1 MFYAAALVPYVSVGK
16 PITKVTYKHT
26 PRKHLCLLELTIE
39 CALYCRQSE
48 EAFIKQARSI
58 SPKQTLPVP
67 GKRGAG
73 VSGNFVTNLPKLR
86 AGSTGRCNTGLQF
99 TRRSFKAQG
108 FSRALIEAQSYLV
121 EIGLRVDGQ
130 VGLLGEVLS

>member
-1 MFYAAALVPYVSVGK
+1 MCEWLKQAVLKTALPERVTGVRIPLPPPSNYPLCSDFQELFLNVPKMCPQVRPYVAALDDS
-16 PITKVTYKHT
+16 
-26 PRKHLCLLELTIE
+26 
-39 CALYCRQSE
+39 QS
-48 EAFIKQARSI
+48 K
-58 SPKQTLPVP
+58 LPVP
-67 GKRGAG
+67 K
-73 VSGNFVTNLPKLR
+73 TR

>member
-48 EAFIKQARSI
+48 EAFIKQERSI

-67 GKRGAG
+67 GKPEAG
-73 VSGNFVTNLPKLR
+73 VSGNFVTNLPKWQL
-86 AGSTGRCNTGLQF
+86 
-99 TRRSFKAQG
+99 
-108 FSRALIEAQSYLV
+108 SRNLV
-121 EIGLRVDGQ
+121 TCKHFVC
-130 VGLLGEVLS
+130 LLGYNCRMKPQAISILLG